1 MGKQNKINKKDIKH
15 KLIKSSV
22 ILAVCLAGMV
32 VIGELNAR

>member
-1 MGKQNKINKKDIKH
+1 LKTNKEKKEIKN

-32 VIGELNAR
+32 IIGEINAR

>member
-1 MGKQNKINKKDIKH
+1 LKTNKKKKEIKN

-32 VIGELNAR
+32 IIGELNAR

>member
-1 MGKQNKINKKDIKH
+1 LKTNKNKKEIKN

-32 VIGELNAR
+32 VIGEINAR

>member
-1 MGKQNKINKKDIKH
+1 LKTNKNKKEIKN

-32 VIGELNAR
+32 IIGEINAR